1 MRHHICF
8 VLGIIFAPLSFGQD
22 DFNGPNPFL
31 LGAPVWKCDT
41 SSFNQDTIRVPS
53 EHATIQAAINAC
65 TNGDLILIA
74 QGVYNENLNAN
85 GKEFAIASEY
95 ILSCDTTDIYETVI
109 QGGGGRGLSIGL
121 EEHIKVIGLTFTG
134 CSEGI
139 YFQGNGPAAWHYDLY
154 FSNLRLVGNS
164 SFGIHGYLWR
174 SGNYLLNSHIAN
186 NGSHGVQMINKGA
199 LYIGE
204 CLIENNGGHGIYNRQ
219 CGFLATHSKILD
231 NGGDGVYSTYW
242 GAGFTQN
249 RCIIAGNGGD
259 GIHSKNSGAQQVY
272 NCTILNN
279 GQYGLRG
286 TVAAKNSIIFGN
298 AGVHLVDNGGDP
310 GSQGTSSFEYNLSE
324 DELSGSG
331 NIQGDPQLNDDF
343 APLPTSPVFLAGHP
357 DAISIGSYSP
367 NGSNGYGSYAI
378 GAGMSI
384 GAIQVNEIVSG
395 CTDPVACNYNSEANV
410 DDSSCA
416 ASGCMDA
423 QACNFNANAECE
435 GEACEY
441 SCCPGPG
448 CCSQGLFW
456 DWDLSQCFPTN
467 PADINVDGCVQLN
480 DLLDLLSVYGDCGD
494 EESVWQCGEPLGYQG
509 YDYATVQIGEQC
521 WFAENLRAQAYRDGT
536 SILSDLTGGD
546 WQYLTTGASAI
557 YGESD
562 GCEDADF
569 FLACDPNESLIAFG
583 RLYNWFAVGS
593 DHGLCPSSWY
603 VPSESEWD
611 VLDEV
616 LGGENLTDEALKS
629 TFGWNS
635 DNGTNTSGF
644 GALPSGKRDVPGGD
658 FKDAGSVGGWWSST
672 EAGVPYAWTR
682 LLNTTASQLVPYA
695 PNKKDGYSVR
705 CIKNAE

>member
-259 GIHSKNSGAQQVY
+259 GIHSKNSGAQRVY

-324 DELSGSG
+324 GELSGSG

-521 WFAENLRAQAYRDGT
+521 WFAENARYLPAVSPPEMGSVTEPHAYVFGY
-536 SILSDLTGGD
+536 SGSDVSEAELLNGAVLYNGITLTEWDICPNGWHVPTELE
-546 WQYLTTGASAI
+546 WQVQELQLGMTQDEIDIQDSYRGNRASA
-557 YGESD
+557 
-562 GCEDADF
+562 
-569 FLACDPNESLIAFG
+569 LK
-583 RLYNWFAVGS
+583 
-593 DHGLCPSSWY
+593 
-603 VPSESEWD
+603 SESEGWQINGCS
-611 VLDEV
+611 LASP
-616 LGGENLTDEALKS
+616 GTDE
-629 TFGWNS
+629 
-635 DNGTNTSGF
+635 SGF
-644 GALPSGKRDVPGGD
+644 AAEPVGIRHFSGGGI
-658 FKDAGSVGGWWSST
+658 FTNPCGETTFWSST
-672 EAGVPYAWTR
+672 DFSRRAIAGDKEGIYRSTVTPEY
-682 LLNTTASQLVPYA
+682 
-695 PNKKDGYSVR
+695 GFSVR
-705 CIKNAE
+705 CLKDAE

>member
-41 SSFNQDTIRVPS
+41 SSFSQDTIRVPS

-259 GIHSKNSGAQQVY
+259 GIHSKNSGAQRVY

-480 DLLDLLSVYGDCGD
+480 DLLDLLSVYGDCGA
-494 EESVWQCGEPLGYQG
+494 EESEWQCGEPLGYQG

-521 WFAENLRAQAYRDGT
+521 WFAENARYLPAVSPPEMGSVSEPHAYVFGYSGNDVGEAE
-536 SILSDLTGGD
+536 LLN
-546 WQYLTTGASAI
+546 GAV
-557 YGESD
+557 
-562 GCEDADF
+562 
-569 FLACDPNESLIAFG
+569 
-583 RLYNWFAVGS
+583 LYNGITLTEW
-593 DHGLCPSSWY
+593 DICPSGWH
-603 VPSESEWD
+603 VPSEVEWQ
-611 VLDEV
+611 VLESQ
-616 LGGENLTDEALKS
+616 LGMTQGEIDIQNAYRGNRASALKS
-629 TFGWNS
+629 ESGGWQINDCTLVS
-635 DNGTNTSGF
+635 PGTDDYGF
-644 GALPSGKRDVPGGD
+644 GAEPTGIRHFSGGGAFTNPCGETTFWTSTD
-658 FKDAGSVGGWWSST
+658 FSRRALAGDKEGI
-672 EAGVPYAWTR
+672 YR
-682 LLNTTASQLVPYA
+682 NTVTPEY
-695 PNKKDGYSVR
+695 GFSVR
-705 CIKNAE
+705 CVKDDE